1 MDGDILLVEMTSSET
16 LVHSD
21 RALNEI
27 LKCHRRSSS
36 ALIMKGKVPDDVLSS
51 VLLYSI
57 HLL

>member
-1 MDGDILLVEMTSSET
+1 MDEDILLVEMTSSET

-36 ALIMKGKVPDDVLSS
+36 ALIMKGKVPDDVL
-51 VLLYSI
+51 
-57 HLL
+57 